1 MSTLGDLRT
10 RIYDEIHQT
19 LSTAVLNAC
28 LDAVKF
34 YQDKRFYFNE
44 TTVNINLSLTTQY
57 ALSIIP
63 KLIEVDTFKVYSSS
77 TPYLVNNASWHD
89 IELWDSSTGS
99 SSTPTDYSIHHEQLR
114 IYPRP
119 SVTLSAQVSYH
130 KAISM
135 SASNS
140 SSTVWTNEAS
150 DLIRYRAKG
159 LLYASFLLDPQQAQ
173 VENVL
178 EAQALNRLFA
188 RTTKLVSSNRVKG
201 YL

>member
-1 MSTLGDLRT
+1 MSTFGELKA

-19 LSTAVLNAC
+19 LSTAVQNAC
-28 LDAVKF
+28 IDAVKF

-63 KLIEVDTFKVYSSS
+63 KLIEVDTFKVYSSN

-89 IELWDSSTGS
+89 IEMWDYSTGS
-99 SSTPTDYSIHHEQLR
+99 SSTPTDYAIHHEQLR

-119 SVTLSAQVSYH
+119 SVTLSAQISYH
-130 KAISM
+130 KAITL

-140 SSTVWTNEAS
+140 SSCVWTNEAS

-159 LLYASFLLDPQQAQ
+159 LLYSSYLLDPQQAQ
-173 VENVL
+173 IENVL
-178 EAQALNRLFA
+178 ETQALNRLFS
-188 RTTKLVSSNRVKG
+188 RTAKLVSNNKVKG